1 MRPHGKKFPHIILP
15 KTDTRNRARKIKIYN
30 DDGDKVEITVKN
42 RAVKLP
48 NKETIY
54 NLDLVVERQA
64 LSNGRIKV
72 IED

>member
-1 MRPHGKKFPHIILP
+1 MRLRGKQFPHIILP
-15 KTDTRNRARKIKIYN
+15 KTNIRNKTRKIKIYN

-54 NLDLVVERQA
+54 NLDLKIERQA
-64 LSNGRIKV
+64 LSNGKIKV
-72 IED
+72 IES